1 MIPDKIVK
9 RLILVQE
16 YYQLL
21 EKKLLIPKEEFLKNP
36 DNYLSAERLLQ
47 LISEA
52 MIDISN
58 HIIAKKQLGKPETYS
73 DIFMILSK
81 KGIISEE
88 LGEKL
93 LIFAGLRNI
102 LVHDYLGLD
111 RERLYLEAK
120 DNKDDIIIFIT
131 QIRQFLRKNS
141 GNKL

>member
-21 EKKLLIPKEEFLKNP
+21 EKKLLLPKEEFLKNP

-52 MIDISN
+52 MIDIGN
-58 HIIAKKQLGKPETYS
+58 HIIAKKQLSKPETYS
-73 DIFMILSK
+73 DIFTILSK
-81 KGIISEE
+81 KGIITKE
-88 LGEKL
+88 LGDKL

-111 RERLYLEAK
+111 RERLYIEAK
-120 DNKDDIIIFIT
+120 NNKDDIITFIS
-131 QIRQFLRKNS
+131 QIRQFLGKNGS
-141 GNKL
+141 NKL